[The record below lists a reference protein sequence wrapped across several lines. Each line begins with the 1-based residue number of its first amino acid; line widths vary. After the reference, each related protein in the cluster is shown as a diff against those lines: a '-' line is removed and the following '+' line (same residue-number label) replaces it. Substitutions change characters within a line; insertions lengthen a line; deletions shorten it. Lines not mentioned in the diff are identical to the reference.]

1 MRIALIHALPIS
13 IAPIEEAFERLWPEA
28 NTVNLTDDSLAGDLA
43 AAGTLPPEM
52 TDRFLTLARYSAST
66 GADAILF
73 TCSAFGPCIEAC
85 AEDLSPLPVLKPNEA
100 LIEECAAI
108 GGANAHVGLLATF
121 KQTLDTMP
129 PEFISTQPEFRL
141 KTALATTA
149 LDALFAGDRVGHD
162 QAAAEVAVAEL
173 GDCNVIALAQFSLS
187 PAAMLVAEKTGRPV
201 LTTPDTSVMKL
212 RKMLMQEAAAVL

>member
-1 MRIALIHALPIS
+1 MRIALIHALPVS

-28 NTVNLTDDSLAGDLA
+28 STANLTDDSLAGDLA

-52 TDRFLTLARYSAST
+52 TDRFLALARYSAST

-108 GGANAHVGLLATF
+108 GGV
-121 KQTLDTMP
+121 
-129 PEFISTQPEFRL
+129 
-141 KTALATTA
+141 
-149 LDALFAGDRVGHD
+149 LDALFAGDRESHD

-173 GDCNVIALAQFSLS
+173 GDCDVIALAQFSLS
-187 PAAMLVAEKTGRPV
+187 PAATLVAEKTGKPV
-201 LTTPDTSVMKL
+201 LTTPDTSVIKL
-212 RKMLMQEAAAVL
+212 RRMFGVVR

>member
-1 MRIALIHALPIS
+1 MRIALIHALPVS

-28 NTVNLTDDSLAGDLA
+28 NTVNLTDDSLAVDLA

-52 TDRFLTLARYSAST
+52 TDRFLTLARYSANT

-108 GGANAHVGLLATF
+108 GGTSAHVGLLATF

-129 PEFISTQPEFRL
+129 PEFTSAQPGFQLR
-141 KTALATTA
+141 TALATAA
-149 LDALFAGDRVGHD
+149 LDALFAGDREGHD
-162 QAAAEVAVAEL
+162 QAAAEVAAAEL
-173 GDCNVIALAQFSLS
+173 GDCDVIALAQFSLS
-187 PAAMLVAEKTGRPV
+187 PAAALVAEKTGKSV

-212 RKMLMQEAAAVL
+212 KTMLG